1 MQTGHEPGR
10 PQSEAERT
18 GLGQFCSQML
28 LCFLGGGQE
37 GKAPSCDCFAT
48 LAWTDCQLEVLV
60 SWLSPYT
67 HSEVSPESISCL
79 QGLNEVMVIPDVAV
93 WVSLH
98 YGCIWPSHC
107 VCVCVYAHVCACIWM
122 CVGGTQM

>member
-1 MQTGHEPGR
+1 MSQGGHRAKQKEPGWGSSAPR
-10 PQSEAERT
+10 
-18 GLGQFCSQML
+18 CSSASW
-28 LCFLGGGQE
+28 GGGQE